1 MKNEAEILF
10 SVLRFELS
18 DQKIEFKREDLDA
31 ELLQKL
37 YALSKAHDLSHLVG
51 KALRHAGLLD
61 AGETAKSFT
70 KQQML
75 AIYRFERLNYE
86 YLRICALFDRE
97 KIAYMPLKGA
107 VLRKF
112 YPEPWMRT
120 SCDIDILVKEEQL
133 TRALDVLSSE
143 LHYKTEGGKTFHDVH
158 VFSESGVHLELHY
171 NIKEDLEPM
180 DAVLSRV
187 WEYAYPTEQSPC
199 RYEQTI
205 EYLLFHLIAHAA
217 YHFINGGCGIRFVLD
232 LWLLKKQSAYNEN
245 LLSELLSAAEL
256 QTFARELFALA
267 DVWFEGRAH
276 SDLTL
281 EMEAYILGAGL
292 YGTVEN
298 SVAMGQSGD
307 SKGGRVGYLMRQV
320 FMPYKNLKGRFP
332 VLEKWPVLF
341 PVFTVYRWFRI
352 AFGKHRTI
360 AVQVMRSS
368 TSLDS
373 AKANRLTAL
382 RKNLEL
388 SQK

>member
-1 MKNEAEILF
+1 MINEAEILF
-10 SVLRFELS
+10 SLLRFELS

-61 AGETAKSFT
+61 AGEAAKAFI

-75 AIYRFERLNYE
+75 AIYRYERLNYE
-86 YLRICALFDRE
+86 YSRICALFDRE
-97 KIAYMPLKGA
+97 KITYMPLKGA
-107 VLRKF
+107 VLRRF

-120 SCDIDILVKEEQL
+120 SCDIDVLVKEEQL
-133 TRALDVLSSE
+133 THALDILSSE
-143 LHYKTEGGKTFHDVH
+143 LNYKAEGGKTFHDVH

-180 DAVLSRV
+180 DTVLTRV
-187 WEYAYPTEQSPC
+187 WENAHPVEQSPC
-199 RYEQTI
+199 KYEQTT

-232 LWLLKKQSAYNEN
+232 LWLLKKQCAYDEE
-245 LLSELLSAAEL
+245 LLSRLLSAAEL
-256 QTFARELFALA
+256 QTFAQELFALA

-298 SVAMGQSGD
+298 SVAMGQAATLE
-307 SKGGRVGYLMRQV
+307 GGRVGYLMRQI

-332 VLEKWPVLF
+332 ILEKWPVLF
-341 PVFTVYRWFRI
+341 PVFTVYRWLRI
-352 AFGKHRTI
+352 IFGKHRTV
-360 AVQVMRSS
+360 AVQVIRS
-368 TSLDS
+368 TKDLDTV
-373 AKANRLTAL
+373 KANRLSAL
-382 RKNLEL
+382 RKNLKL